1 MIRCHQE
8 LKMWIASITDD
19 HYTMEWSYMTNG
31 DETEFISPSYYLSQ
45 RLASRSETHLVA
57 SVIFSVLVLE
67 VSNNSLFY
75 SCVPRNLHTK
85 FHINGFSGKH
95 QIIALTHAETHSFI
109 IPQIIKSGFPQMGI
123 AL

>member
-31 DETEFISPSYYLSQ
+31 DETEFISPSHYLSQ

-57 SVIFSVLVLE
+57 SVILSVLVLE
-67 VSNNSLFY
+67 LVTTAYSTHVSQGIFT
-75 SCVPRNLHTK
+75 P
-85 FHINGFSGKH
+85 
-95 QIIALTHAETHSFI
+95 SFI
-109 IPQIIKSGFPQMGI
+109 SMGSVGSTKS
-123 AL
+123 